1 MARPSL
7 YSPSPKR
14 QSPPLAGGSEPL
26 PEPPPPHDQPVLTLT
41 ERLRHRLRTHRHG
54 LALIGLVAALLI
66 AGWPGWVARTAAP
79 ASLDQ
84 ITAALREA
92 LTKELLPAPGLAAY
106 EAIRPSVVRVVG
118 LADGETDDDE
128 AAAPPA
134 AAPAAP
140 RTGPPPAAKPMPREA
155 RRGQPH
161 DSPNDAQPPPRS
173 AKAAPSSP
181 AIPSPHGAEGGRSVG
196 TGVVVVDKGLILTS
210 LHVVDGAAR
219 IRVTFFD
226 GSSSDALVV
235 SRQPDNDLAVLQAK
249 TIPDDLHAATL
260 RNTAGLAPG
269 EAVLAVGFPFGIGP
283 SASQGVVSGLKREF
297 RAPGGRSVLTNL
309 IQFDAAAN
317 PGNSGGPLVTM
328 DGHVVG
334 IVAAIMNP
342 SQQRTFIGIGFA
354 VPIENAAAAVGMPP
368 F

>member
-1 MARPSL
+1 MPRPSL
-7 YSPSPKR
+7 YSLSPQR
-14 QSPPLAGGSEPL
+14 Q
-26 PEPPPPHDQPVLTLT
+26 PPPVAGAAEAQTELEPQADPPAPTLIQ
-41 ERLRHRLRTHRHG
+41 RLRYRLHIHRVGVAVIG
-54 LALIGLVAALLI
+54 LAAALVA
-66 AGWPGWVARTAAP
+66 AGWPGWVARHAP
-79 ASLDQ
+79 QPSLDQ
-84 ITAALREA
+84 INAALREA
-92 LTKELLPAPGLAAY
+92 LTKEPLPSPGVAAY
-106 EAIRPSVVRVVG
+106 EAILPSVVRVVG
-118 LADGETDDDE
+118 LAEGETDDDE
-128 AAAPPA
+128 ATAPPPSAAPPA
-134 AAPAAP
+134 HSLPSANPTP
-140 RTGPPPAAKPMPREA
+140 RDRRRSHPQDGPDTSRPP
-155 RRGQPH
+155 Q
-161 DSPNDAQPPPRS
+161 RS
-173 AKAAPSSP
+173 ARASP
-181 AIPSPHGAEGGRSVG
+181 QANPYPHGAEGGRSVG

-210 LHVVDGAAR
+210 LHVVEGAAR

-260 RNTAGLAPG
+260 RSTGGLAPG
-269 EAVLAVGFPFGIGP
+269 DAVLAVGFPFGIGP

-297 RAPGGRSVLTNL
+297 RAPGGQRILTNL

-342 SQQRTFIGIGFA
+342 NMQRTFIGIGFA